1 MVWASH
7 LQNMPTSSLHVGMMR
22 QTDTAPI
29 VPSIMAAVAMT
40 RITLVLINR
49 GITLVTL
56 AVVGRDC
63 GTGDNGDPERE
74 GPITVLDIEGCRF
87 IGQG

>member
-22 QTDTAPI
+22 QTDTATI
-29 VPSIMAAVAMT
+29 VPSIIAAVAMT

-49 GITLVTL
+49 GITLVTFP
-56 AVVGRDC
+56 VVGRDC

-74 GPITVLDIEGCRF
+74 RPITVLDVEWCRF